1 MIFKLILVSMFGLS
15 YGQQGGESSC
25 FVNGECISSTRVGG
39 DFAPNE
45 KECLLLCKNTKGK
58 VTENS
63 KKKINLLDIFD
74 FANRLQLVYLFSH
87 RKLLRTLSRLSCIKW
102 RELPRWDSKIGH
114 QPVTGINWYFAL
126 RLCERRTRLWDSRP
140 CMLCQGWVLW
150 GCSGH
155 RYFS

>member
-1 MIFKLILVSMFGLS
+1 MMFKLILVSLFGLS

-87 RKLLRTLSRLSCIKW
+87 RKLLRTLSRLSCIK
-102 RELPRWDSKIGH
+102 
-114 QPVTGINWYFAL
+114 
-126 RLCERRTRLWDSRP
+126 
-140 CMLCQGWVLW
+140 
-150 GCSGH
+150 
-155 RYFS
+155 